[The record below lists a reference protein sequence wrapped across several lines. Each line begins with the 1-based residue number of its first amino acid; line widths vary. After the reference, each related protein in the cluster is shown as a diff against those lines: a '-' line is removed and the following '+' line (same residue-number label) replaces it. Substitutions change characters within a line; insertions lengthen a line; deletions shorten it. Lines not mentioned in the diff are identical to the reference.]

1 MGRSQI
7 NPAELAMGRRE
18 WVMLVSLAAIW
29 GGSFFFFKIM
39 LAALPPFTVVL
50 GRVGLSAVILNLWLL
65 LRRDYMPA
73 SARTWSAFLVMGLL
87 NNVVPFTL
95 IVIGETRISVGLAS
109 ILNATTPMFTVL
121 VAHWLTA
128 NEKLSPGKLAGVA
141 IGLAGVAVLIG
152 PDVLSGIGNEDLA
165 GEIACLSAAL
175 SYAFAGIYGRRFK
188 ELKPIK
194 VATGQIT
201 GSSLVLLPLVV
212 FIDRPWT
219 LPMPGPAVWGAM
231 IGIAVLCTVLAYILY
246 FRILA
251 AAGATNVLLVTFLV
265 PVSAMLLGW
274 LVLGESITP
283 RAVGGMA
290 IIGLGLACIDGR
302 IARIVLAKIRKPSG
316 GAAGPEEV
324 VMHLFND
331 GDGI

>member
-7 NPAELAMGRRE
+7 NPADLAMGRRE
-18 WVMLVSLAAIW
+18 WAMLVSLAAIW

-39 LAALPPFTVVL
+39 LAALPPFTVVF
-50 GRVGLSAVILNLWLL
+50 GRVGLAAVIMNLWLW

-73 SARTWSAFLVMGLL
+73 STRTWGAFLVMGLL
-87 NNVVPFTL
+87 NNVIPFTL

-128 NEKLSPGKLAGVA
+128 SEKLTLGKLSGVV

-152 PDVLSGIGNEDLA
+152 PNVLSSIGNEDFA

-188 ELKPIK
+188 GLNPIK

-201 GSSLVLLPLVV
+201 GSSLVLLPLVA
-212 FIDRPWT
+212 FIDRPWA
-219 LPMPGPAVWGAM
+219 LPMPGSDIWCAM
-231 IGIAVLCTVLAYILY
+231 IGIAVLCTVLGYVLY

-251 AAGATNVLLVTFLV
+251 VAGATNVLLVTFLV
-265 PVSAMLLGW
+265 PVSALLLGW

-283 RAVGGMA
+283 RALGGMA
-290 IIGLGLACIDGR
+290 VIGLGLACIDGR
-302 IARIVLAKIRKPSG
+302 IARIALAKIRRPSRG
-316 GAAGPEEV
+316 TA
-324 VMHLFND
+324 
-331 GDGI
+331 

>member
-7 NPAELAMGRRE
+7 NPADLAMGRRE
-18 WVMLVSLAAIW
+18 WAMLVSLAAIW

-39 LAALPPFTVVL
+39 LAALPPFTVVF
-50 GRVGLSAVILNLWLL
+50 GRVGLAAVIMNLWLW

-73 SARTWSAFLVMGLL
+73 STRTWGAFLVMGLL
-87 NNVVPFTL
+87 NNVIPFTL
-95 IVIGETRISVGLAS
+95 IVIGETRVSVGLAS

-128 NEKLSPGKLAGVA
+128 SEKLTLGKLSGVV

-152 PDVLSGIGNEDLA
+152 PNVLSSIGNEDFA

-188 ELKPIK
+188 GLNPIK

-201 GSSLVLLPLVV
+201 GSSLVLLPLVA
-212 FIDRPWT
+212 FIDRPWA
-219 LPMPGPAVWGAM
+219 LPMPGSDIWCAM
-231 IGIAVLCTVLAYILY
+231 IGIAVLCTVLGYVLY

-251 AAGATNVLLVTFLV
+251 VAGATNVLLVTFLV
-265 PVSAMLLGW
+265 PVSALLLGW

-283 RAVGGMA
+283 RALGGMA
-290 IIGLGLACIDGR
+290 VIGLGLACIDGR
-302 IARIVLAKIRKPSG
+302 IARIALAKIRRPSRG
-316 GAAGPEEV
+316 TA
-324 VMHLFND
+324 
-331 GDGI
+331 

>member
-1 MGRSQI
+1 MGLRQN
-7 NPAELAMGRRE
+7 NPVELAMGRRE
-18 WVMLVSLAAIW
+18 WLMLVSLAAIW

-39 LAALPPFTVVL
+39 LAALPPFTVVF
-50 GRVGLSAVILNLWLL
+50 GRVGLAAVIMNLWLW

-73 SARTWSAFLVMGLL
+73 STRTWGAFLVMGLL
-87 NNVVPFTL
+87 NNVIPFTL

-128 NEKLSPGKLAGVA
+128 SEKLTLGKLSGVV

-152 PDVLSGIGNEDLA
+152 PNVLSSIGNEDFA

-188 ELKPIK
+188 GLNPIK

-201 GSSLVLLPLVV
+201 GSSLVLLPLVA
-212 FIDRPWT
+212 FIDRPWA
-219 LPMPGPAVWGAM
+219 LPMPGSDIWCAM
-231 IGIAVLCTVLAYILY
+231 IGIAVLCTVLGYVLY

-251 AAGATNVLLVTFLV
+251 VAGATNVLLVTFLV
-265 PVSAMLLGW
+265 PVSALLLGW

-283 RAVGGMA
+283 RALGGMA
-290 IIGLGLACIDGR
+290 VIGLGLACIDGR
-302 IARIVLAKIRKPSG
+302 IARIALAKIRRPSRG
-316 GAAGPEEV
+316 TA
-324 VMHLFND
+324 
-331 GDGI
+331 